1 MSGAV
6 QRLPLVDLLKAV
18 AAQLI
23 VWHHLAFYGPLS
35 DSAAPLWP
43 ELMAW
48 LSQQAR
54 IAVQVFLVVGG
65 FLAARGL
72 APDGFWVPGRSLPV
86 LLGQRYRR
94 LAGPYV
100 VALLV
105 AVAGSALASRWMT
118 HDSISAPPTPAQ
130 LLAHVL
136 LLHDLLGY
144 EALSAGVWYVAIDFQ
159 LYALLA
165 LLLWLGGRR
174 RFAGLELGVGFVT
187 LLLLASLFHFNLD
200 PDWDVWAVYF
210 FGAYGLGAL
219 AWWSA
224 RLGGRRPLAAL
235 VFLLACIALA
245 IDFRERIL
253 VALGTALALAIY
265 QATGWGR
272 HAPTRPLAA
281 FLSRISYGVF
291 LVHFPVCLVVNAAF
305 SRFVSL
311 TPELALLGMV
321 LAWGLSLLAGAL
333 FHAHVEQGFAGKARW
348 RLSPSARA

>member
-1 MSGAV
+1 MSGTG
-6 QRLPLVDLLKAV
+6 QRLALVDLLKAV
-18 AAQLI
+18 AAQL
-23 VWHHLAFYGPLS
+23 VVLHHLAFYGPLS
-35 DSAAPLWP
+35 DSAAALLP
-43 ELMAW
+43 ELMEW

-54 IAVQVFLVVGG
+54 IAVQVFLAVGG

-72 APDGFWVPGRSLPV
+72 APDGIWEPGRQLLP
-86 LLGQRYRR
+86 LIGQRYRR

-105 AVAGSALASRWMT
+105 AVAGSALASQWMV
-118 HDSISAPPTPAQ
+118 HDSISAPPGPGQ
-130 LLAHVL
+130 FLAHVL

-159 LYALLA
+159 LYCLLA

-174 RFAGLELGVGFVT
+174 RLAGLELGVGLVV

-200 PDWDVWAVYF
+200 SGWDVWALYF
-210 FGAYGLGAL
+210 FGSYGLGAL

-224 RLGGRRPLAAL
+224 RPGGCRRLGGLIL
-235 VFLLACIALA
+235 LLACVALA
-245 IDFRERIL
+245 MDFRDRIA
-253 VALGTALALAIY
+253 VALAVATCLALV
-265 QATGWGR
+265 QAGVLARGWQG
-272 HAPTRPLAA
+272 RPLTA

-305 SRFVSL
+305 TRFVPL

-321 LAWGLSLLAGAL
+321 LAWGVSILAGAV
-333 FHAHVEQGFAGKARW
+333 FHYRVEQGAAGKAWW
-348 RLSPSARA
+348 RLRPAG